1 MFTEIIIT
9 HDSCTSAKE
18 KKGGDDISKYFSDLF
33 LKTGFDISCKLF
45 VGKDFKGVPIFR
57 VDTVTDV
64 L

>member
-33 LKTGFDISCKLF
+33 LKTGFDISCKLSP
-45 VGKDFKGVPIFR
+45 KETSDQ
-57 VDTVTDV
+57 D
-64 L
+64 LHC